1 MPPSYL
7 EDCQRAA
14 KVRTSDGMWL
24 FSAVAY
30 YRIRQKYLSQPLDDI
45 GRKLMARVIRGDVT
59 EEARA
64 KPL

>member
-14 KVRTSDGMWL
+14 KVRTGDGMWL
-24 FSAVAY
+24 FAALDY
-30 YRIRQKYLSQPLDDI
+30 YRIRKKYLSQPLDDI
-45 GRKLMARVIRGDVT
+45 GQRLMARVVRGDVT

-64 KPL
+64 RPL